1 MKPSA
6 STICILSAGA
16 PKSGLRRLAE
26 EFSLATGIDHEIE
39 LLTAPK
45 IKVRVLSG
53 EANADLIIIPREQFD
68 ELIAAGHVA
77 SNDLAVLGHVTV
89 GVAVRNGARDP
100 DLTSV
105 DSFVRSVLAAD
116 RVIYNT
122 ASSGL
127 YVASVFERLG
137 LTDAIRA
144 KSTILPTGKATMET
158 LAADE
163 SGVAICFGHATEI
176 RLHDGLGTH
185 YAGPLPGDIGRR
197 TPYAAGP
204 LLRMPRLDVARRFIA
219 HLTSS
224 EGKKVFAETGVT

>member
-1 MKPSA
+1 MTA
-6 STICILSAGA
+6 TDETLRILSADA
-16 PKSGLRRLAE
+16 PKTGLRQLSHS
-26 EFSLATGIDHEIE
+26 FSLATGVDHDIE
-39 LLTAPK
+39 LLTGPK
-45 IKVRVLSG
+45 IKARILAG
-53 EANADLIIIPREQFD
+53 EANADLVVIPREQLED
-68 ELIAAGHVA
+68 LVAAGHVGPEEIA
-77 SNDLAVLGHVTV
+77 MLGHVTV
-89 GVAVRNGARDP
+89 GVAVRNGAREP
-100 DLTSV
+100 DLASV

-137 LTDAIRA
+137 LIDAIKE

-163 SGVAICFGHATEI
+163 SGGAICFGHATEI
-176 RLHDGLGTH
+176 RLHDALGTH

-219 HLTSS
+219 YLTSA